1 MTAPV
6 LVFSRFFWHFF
17 WHFLAWNDFDWLVFR
32 APAFD
37 SVGKIGFVLQNY
49 FPPSQIPRQY
59 DI

>member
-6 LVFSRFFWHFF
+6 LVFSGFF
-17 WHFLAWNDFDWLVFR
+17 WHFLAWNDFDWLVFQ

-37 SVGKIGFVLQNY
+37 SVEKIGFVLQN
-49 FPPSQIPRQY
+49 FFHESQNRRQY